1 MKMLRITKR
10 VISEYFHTHT
20 DLIEFLKK
28 KEIALTALKYETP
41 MFQEF
46 RTQNKT
52 RLIFFNLLFFS
63 PKALLDAYV
72 SCYSYATTR
81 FQKQYHSY

>member
-52 RLIFFNLLFFS
+52 RLIFF
-63 PKALLDAYV
+63 
-72 SCYSYATTR
+72 
-81 FQKQYHSY
+81 